1 MKKPTFNKEINPE
14 ALNNVNFFDG
24 PIPGQSLTDS
34 PEQPYRW
41 ERPPEFVKVDE
52 AMMYF
57 ADKLLQP
64 ETYTEMM
71 KLLSRGQTVDALAQ
85 MILYASFTEGKIN
98 PDLMMLCYEPLLF
111 LIMAMAERVDVE
123 YELDDDETELDDLDE
138 DQVKDV
144 NSAMQGLGSAY
155 KTSKQGNELK
165 GMQNVAS
172 KLKPEI
178 KEELEEVK
186 TEEIKS
192 LLGRN

>member
-41 ERPPEFVKVDE
+41 ERPPEFTKADE

-71 KLLSRGQTVDALAQ
+71 KLLSRGQTVDTLAQ

-192 LLGRN
+192 LLGRD

>member
-71 KLLSRGQTVDALAQ
+71 KLLSRGQTVDTLAQ

-192 LLGRN
+192 LLGRD

>member
-1 MKKPTFNKEINPE
+1 MKKNTFNKEINSA

-24 PIPGQSLTDS
+24 PIPGQSLTNS

-41 ERPPEFVKVDE
+41 ERPPEFVKLDQ

-57 ADKLLQP
+57 ADKLLEP
-64 ETYTEMM
+64 ETYAEMM

-85 MILYASFTEGKIN
+85 MILYTSFTEGKIN

-123 YELDDDETELDDLDE
+123 YELDDDDTELDELDE
-138 DQVKDV
+138 DQVKEV
-144 NSAMQGLGSAY
+144 NTAMQGIGNAY
-155 KTSKQGNELK
+155 KTSKQTNELK

-192 LLGRN
+192 LLGRD

>member
-144 NSAMQGLGSAY
+144 NNAMQGLGSAY

-192 LLGRN
+192 LLGRD

>member
-192 LLGRN
+192 LLGRD

>member
-1 MKKPTFNKEINPE
+1 MKQNTFNRELNPE

-41 ERPPEFVKVDE
+41 ERPPEFVKLDQ

-64 ETYTEMM
+64 ETYAEMM

-111 LIMAMAERVDVE
+111 LIMAMAEKVGIE

-138 DQVKDV
+138 DQVKEV
-144 NSAMQGLGSAY
+144 NTAMQGLGNAY
-155 KTSKQGNELK
+155 KTSKQTSELK

-178 KEELEEVK
+178 KEELAEVK

-192 LLGRN
+192 LLNRD